1 MPQWQ
6 EKTLHLRLG
15 LRLGVQVDLGKNA
28 SSVLAMRLYEAFFG
42 LPGSSSL
49 RIPNAWFDVYCVV
62 SVHLGQRRC
71 KEAAAATTWLPWT
84 ELRPP
89 GSGPPSCSQELS
101 KQREEGDPTG
111 RNLGQ
116 GSQPNLLDSIAARFA
131 ADCEALVRL
140 QMDVSSTFLN
150 SRIAMTR
157 KPEAPLE
164 SFPISLEVAHRLKRS
179 LAKSSRLIANL
190 GLRVR

>member
-1 MPQWQ
+1 MAA
-6 EKTLHLRLG
+6 
-15 LRLGVQVDLGKNA
+15 VD
-28 SSVLAMRLYEAFFG
+28 R
-42 LPGSSSL
+42 
-49 RIPNAWFDVYCVV
+49 
-62 SVHLGQRRC
+62 
-71 KEAAAATTWLPWT
+71 AATA
-84 ELRPP
+84 RFR
-89 GSGPPSCSQELS
+89 PPSCSQELS

-116 GSQPNLLDSIAARFA
+116 GSQPNLLDSIAGRFA